1 MTEED
6 QGPLPLCF
14 INAKG
19 PTAVESPARPGQM
32 DQVPDADVLVGS
44 KDEVT
49 THHGDKS
56 NDLIWETLKTIQM
69 QNAGMQHDFSRSTS
83 KRRSRSRSRPPDH
96 QAGLYLGPDG
106 SLMIEV
112 GTIGTIGT
120 VVVQNMVV
128 ITFIKRNLLHIVV
141 DQ

>member
-6 QGPLPLCF
+6 QGPPPLCF

-32 DQVPDADVLVGS
+32 DQVAHADVLLGS
-44 KDEVT
+44 KGEVHT

-69 QNAGMQHDFSRSTS
+69 QIAGMQRDFSRSTS
-83 KRRSRSRSRPPDH
+83 KRRSSHGR
-96 QAGLYLGPDG
+96 GPVPH
-106 SLMIEV
+106 L
-112 GTIGTIGT
+112 
-120 VVVQNMVV
+120 
-128 ITFIKRNLLHIVV
+128 K
-141 DQ
+141 